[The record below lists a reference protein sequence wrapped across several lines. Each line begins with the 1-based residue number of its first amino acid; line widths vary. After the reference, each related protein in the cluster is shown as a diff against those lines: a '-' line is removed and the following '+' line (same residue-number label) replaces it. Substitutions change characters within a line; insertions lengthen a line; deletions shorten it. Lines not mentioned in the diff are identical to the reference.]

1 MTMGA
6 ILEIL
11 FEKQKRLQ
19 VPPPESEQLTGH
31 LSTPAPPPGGVSPWS
46 PEPHSGPRNSLA
58 RLCVS
63 KPDVNRGEVSHQT
76 EQA

>member
-31 LSTPAPPPGGVSPWS
+31 LSTPAPPPGGCLSL
-46 PEPHSGPRNSLA
+46 EPGATLWPQELTSQVV
-58 RLCVS
+58 C
-63 KPDVNRGEVSHQT
+63 
-76 EQA
+76 

>member
-31 LSTPAPPPGGVSPWS
+31 LSTPAPPRGVSLPGARS
-46 PEPHSGPRNSLA
+46 HTLA
-58 RLCVS
+58 
-63 KPDVNRGEVSHQT
+63 PGTH
-76 EQA
+76 